1 MPVRM
6 VPNSRNA
13 KLHEHR
19 YKRRGTQGGGGVV
32 ITATI
37 TPATS
42 TLIVGQ
48 ALQDTVNWSTFLSTG
63 NYASTGGAIDT
74 VVVNYIG
81 STPDATTAFGDGDI
95 NWFSIT
101 VTDVG
106 ANERTFVTVSRTV
119 AYAAPVAGGNLVDQS
134 FTVGTGIQTYGTAFD
149 FTGDNLTYSIN
160 LVAGVTINPSSG
172 VITFDA
178 DVTSVQAGTSV
189 VVTATN
195 SGGSVQ
201 SGFSLDILQIPAPV
215 AGGNLVNQSFP
226 NNSGDQTYD
235 TSSDFT
241 GSSITY
247 SINSVTGVSINPSTG
262 VVTFDTDAMSIQ
274 AGTVIT
280 VTATN
285 AGGSDSSSFS
295 VSIADLITLTEN
307 VDRELEV
314 NNATGEVTYTITAPA
329 AYAGVYVVNSADL
342 DTGPVNLVP
351 PAIVNTNPVAID
363 DVLTFTP
370 GLWIYD
376 GNNAAPTI
384 TYQWKRDG
392 VNISGATS
400 DSYTLVSADL
410 GTSITVEETATDT
423 NGNRSATS
431 AGVSIPTGSWT
442 ELINDDFTGYTLN
455 DTIESNANWTAFS
468 VIGSGRRV
476 VSPVGTGVVDQN
488 GTGTA
493 NNNWYADYQG
503 ATGND
508 QAVEV
513 QVSSVTNATRRN
525 DPTIFVRSDGTNNNR
540 NCVRAFWRVSTD
552 EIFFDEYDGAGAI
565 GGQSQTIS
573 QAFTDD
579 DILRLEVEGTTAKL
593 FLNGSQIGSDMTGV
607 TVASGTA
614 AFGAYCQANPA
625 GVNYAYVKVEDK

>member
-1 MPVRM
+1 M

-215 AGGNLVNQSFP
+215 AGG
-226 NNSGDQTYD
+226 
-235 TSSDFT
+235 
-241 GSSITY
+241 
-247 SINSVTGVSINPSTG
+247 
-262 VVTFDTDAMSIQ
+262 
-274 AGTVIT
+274 
-280 VTATN
+280 
-285 AGGSDSSSFS
+285 
-295 VSIADLITLTEN
+295 
-307 VDRELEV
+307 
-314 NNATGEVTYTITAPA
+314 
-329 AYAGVYVVNSADL
+329 
-342 DTGPVNLVP
+342 
-351 PAIVNTNPVAID
+351 
-363 DVLTFTP
+363 
-370 GLWIYD
+370 
-376 GNNAAPTI
+376 
-384 TYQWKRDG
+384 
-392 VNISGATS
+392 
-400 DSYTLVSADL
+400 
-410 GTSITVEETATDT
+410 
-423 NGNRSATS
+423 
-431 AGVSIPTGSWT
+431 
-442 ELINDDFTGYTLN
+442 
-455 DTIESNANWTAFS
+455 
-468 VIGSGRRV
+468 
-476 VSPVGTGVVDQN
+476 
-488 GTGTA
+488 
-493 NNNWYADYQG
+493 
-503 ATGND
+503 
-508 QAVEV
+508 
-513 QVSSVTNATRRN
+513 
-525 DPTIFVRSDGTNNNR
+525 
-540 NCVRAFWRVSTD
+540 
-552 EIFFDEYDGAGAI
+552 
-565 GGQSQTIS
+565 
-573 QAFTDD
+573 
-579 DILRLEVEGTTAKL
+579 
-593 FLNGSQIGSDMTGV
+593 
-607 TVASGTA
+607 
-614 AFGAYCQANPA
+614 
-625 GVNYAYVKVEDK
+625 